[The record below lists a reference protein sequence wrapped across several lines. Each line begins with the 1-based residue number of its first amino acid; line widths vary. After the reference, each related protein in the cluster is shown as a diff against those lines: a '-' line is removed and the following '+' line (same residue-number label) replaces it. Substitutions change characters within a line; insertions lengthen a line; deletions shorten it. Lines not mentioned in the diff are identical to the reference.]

1 MRRPRTLIVALMGGL
16 GNQLFQYAA
25 ARRLALV
32 LGATLK
38 FDLTSFECTRA
49 RRYRLGFFN
58 IDASCATSAEVAPWQ
73 ARDLLTRVRRALDRR
88 LPVRWRA
95 ALQEPATRFI
105 PEVLRATRARYIR
118 GYWQSE
124 RYFADI
130 ADIVRA
136 EVTLRDPPSTE
147 SATLATLMHAVHAV
161 AIHVRRTD
169 YVGTTMH
176 PPCTEGYYRTA
187 MAHVEAR
194 VACPHYF
201 VFSDDIDWARR
212 SLQSVHP
219 LQFVTHNGT
228 ERDYEDLWLM
238 SQSRHHIIANSS
250 FSWWGA
256 WLGRG
261 PHQLVIAPHRWFGVP
276 RDTREL
282 LPSFW
287 VRV

>member
-1 MRRPRTLIVALMGGL
+1 MGRPRTLIVSLMGGL

-25 ARRLALV
+25 ARRLAFV

-38 FDLTSFECTRA
+38 LDLAFLECDPKRH
-49 RRYRLGFFN
+49 YRLGFFN
-58 IDASCATSAEVAPWQ
+58 IGAPLATSTDVAPW
-73 ARDLLTRVRRALDRR
+73 RTHDPLTRLWRLLDRQ

-95 ALQEPATRFI
+95 GLDEPATRFN
-105 PEVLRATRARYIR
+105 PEVLRATRARYMR

-130 ADIVRA
+130 ADTVRA
-136 EVTLRDPPSTE
+136 ELTLRAPPSTE
-147 SATLATLMHAVHAV
+147 SAALASDMRAVHAV
-161 AIHVRRTD
+161 AVHVRRTD
-169 YVGTTMH
+169 YVGSTMH
-176 PPCTEGYYRTA
+176 PPCTETYYRAA
-187 MAHVEAR
+187 MAHLEAR
-194 VACPHYF
+194 VASPHYF
-201 VFSDDIDWARR
+201 VFSDDVEWGRT
-212 SLQSVHP
+212 SLQSAHP

-238 SQSRHHIIANSS
+238 SHCRHHIIANSS

-261 PHQLVIAPHRWFGVP
+261 PHQVVIAPQRWFGVP

-282 LPSFW
+282 LPSSW
-287 VRV
+287 LQL